1 MPHRHLEDAIEALAR
16 LRSSGSRVRL
26 LLAGSDR
33 SYPDYLR
40 SLKQLALRR
49 GLKDGV
55 IFSGKVADEEIRDFY
70 AACDAFLF
78 PNNKQT
84 WGLVVLEAMACGCLT
99 IVSTGAGV
107 HEVLTD
113 GENAILFPPRD
124 IKALTEKIAW
134 LLDSPQERARMASN
148 GMKLARESYNW
159 DRFADH
165 IEALCNQTQV

>member
-1 MPHRHLEDAIEALAR
+1 
-16 LRSSGSRVRL
+16 
-26 LLAGSDR
+26 
-33 SYPDYLR
+33 
-40 SLKQLALRR
+40 
-49 GLKDGV
+49 V
-55 IFSGKVADEEIRDFY
+55 IFSGKVADDEIRDFY

-124 IKALTEKIAW
+124 TAALTHKIS
-134 LLDSPQERARMASN
+134 LLVNSPEERARIAIN
-148 GMKLARESYNW
+148 GMKLVRENYNW
-159 DRFADH
+159 DRFADQ
-165 IEALCNQTQV
+165 IEALCNRTPV